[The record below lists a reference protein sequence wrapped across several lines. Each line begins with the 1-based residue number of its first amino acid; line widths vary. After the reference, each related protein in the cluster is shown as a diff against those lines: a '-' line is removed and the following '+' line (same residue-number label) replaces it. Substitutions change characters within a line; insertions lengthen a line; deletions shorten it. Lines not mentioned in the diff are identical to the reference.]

1 MRLEILPVTSR
12 RLYAVAD
19 FLLLMFTNIPKS
31 GKKKLLFK
39 EEKQALTNPKNP
51 KPRYSIKPLLSL

>member
-1 MRLEILPVTSR
+1 M
-12 RLYAVAD
+12 AD

-39 EEKQALTNPKNP
+39 EEKQAQNNPKKSQAP
-51 KPRYSIKPLLSL
+51 P